1 MNNIFAVA
9 GIVIKELYRRK
20 DFYVLFILT
29 IVICLVMASVN
40 IFNDNQIIRYL
51 KELCLLLIWISSLV
65 IAITTTARQ
74 IPAEREQRTL
84 LPLLAKPLSRTQ
96 LIFGK
101 FLGCWL
107 ACGLVLVCFYAF
119 FGALAASR
127 EHAWPLLNYFQ
138 AAFLHWVMLGVVIAL
153 TLLGSLVFAAP
164 SSNST
169 ICFVVVAAILCVGR
183 YLDIVAL
190 SLSEPARSIVYAIYF
205 AIPHLEWAFEMR
217 NLIVHDWPLIEWK
230 FFGLDAL
237 YLAGL
242 RGGFSGRRLP
252 GFPPQGRQLK
262 NESGADIFF
271 AADRA
276 AGFLLRPRREF
287 GSRNF
292 KPWKTAAANRTIF
305 SACCSA
311 TAAAFLRTAFSSRP
325 TPIITAAITRR
336 FSTTTKLSKRRTWPR
351 TPAPLP
357 ATIKAK
363 KTGFMGPPRDWI
375 DAFGRHFIPNRH
387 THLDEGGATDDLSG
401 SKEVREILPWLKLS
415 AELDP
420 ENVKTYIRHRVL
432 VAHQTEPGFRSRTGV
447 ARRLAEQPERPATA
461 F

>member
-20 DFYVLFILT
+20 EFYVLFILT

-51 KELCLLLIWISSLV
+51 KELCLLLIWVSSLV

-107 ACGLVLVCFYAF
+107 ACGLVLICFYAF

-138 AAFLHWVMLGVVIAL
+138 AALLHWVALGVVVAL

-183 YLDIVAL
+183 YLDAIAL
-190 SLSEPARSIVYAIYF
+190 SRPEPVRSIVWTIYY
-205 AIPHLEWAFEMR
+205 AIPHLEIPFEMR
-217 NLIVHDWPLIEWK
+217 NLIVHDWPLVEWN
-230 FFGLDAL
+230 FVALDVL
-237 YLAGL
+237 YLLA
-242 RGGFSGRRLP
+242 
-252 GFPPQGRQLK
+252 
-262 NESGADIFF
+262 
-271 AADRA
+271 
-276 AGFLLRPRREF
+276 
-287 GSRNF
+287 
-292 KPWKTAAANRTIF
+292 
-305 SACCSA
+305 
-311 TAAAFLRTAFSSRP
+311 
-325 TPIITAAITRR
+325 
-336 FSTTTKLSKRRTWPR
+336 
-351 TPAPLP
+351 
-357 ATIKAK
+357 
-363 KTGFMGPPRDWI
+363 
-375 DAFGRHFIPNRH
+375 
-387 THLDEGGATDDLSG
+387 
-401 SKEVREILPWLKLS
+401 
-415 AELDP
+415 
-420 ENVKTYIRHRVL
+420 YIAVFL
-432 VAHQTEPGFRSRTGV
+432 VAACLVFRRKAV
-447 ARRLAEQPERPATA
+447 N
-461 F
+461 